1 MAGQHPDSV
10 LAHRESSI
18 LMRLVRLG
26 PAGAEVPG
34 VLIDDDT
41 FVDLSDVVGDFDE
54 KFFGSGALA
63 TLPGVVAER
72 AAAGRPEPVAGRRF
86 GAPLARPHQILC
98 IGLNY
103 RDHAAETGQAVPAE
117 PILFTKAPN
126 TLIGPND
133 DVLIPRNSVKTDW
146 EVELGIVIGSR
157 ASYLA
162 DEGDAAAAIAG
173 YVLVNDVSE
182 REWQIERGGQW
193 SKGKSAPTF
202 NPAGPYLVTPD
213 EIGDVL
219 DLDMWLEVD
228 GERRQTGSTATMI
241 FSPANIV
248 HYLSQFLALEPGDLI
263 NTGTPPGV
271 GLGMTPPQ
279 YLHGGE
285 TMTLGITRL
294 GTQTQHVIAHPAAR
308 SSEQ

>member
-1 MAGQHPDSV
+1 
-10 LAHRESSI
+10 
-18 LMRLVRLG
+18 MRLVRVG
-26 PAGAEVPG
+26 AAGSETPG
-34 VLIDDDT
+34 ALIDDNT
-41 FVDLSDVVGDFDE
+41 FIDLSDIVSDFNE
-54 KFFGSGALA
+54 AFFASGAIA
-63 TLPGVVAER
+63 TLPDIVAER
-72 AAAGRPEPVAGRRF
+72 IADGRGEALDGRRL
-86 GAPLARPHQILC
+86 GAPIARPHQILC

-103 RDHAAETGQAVPAE
+103 SDHAAETGQAVPTE
-117 PILFTKAPN
+117 PILFTKSPN

-133 DVLIPRNSVKTDW
+133 DVLIPRNSEKTDW
-146 EVELGIVIGSR
+146 EVELGIVIGQR

-162 DEGDAAAAIAG
+162 DESEAAAAIAG

-182 REWQIERGGQW
+182 RGWQLERNGQW

-219 DLDMWLEVD
+219 NLDMWLDID
-228 GERRQTGSTATMI
+228 GVRRQTGSTSTMI
-241 FSPANIV
+241 FSPAFIV

-271 GLGMTPPQ
+271 GMGMSPQ
-279 YLHGGE
+279 VFLHGGE

-294 GTQTQHVIAHPAAR
+294 GTQTQHVIGN
-308 SSEQ
+308 